1 MWYGIAYNMIDIPNQ
16 LFFTYQGLILE
27 LQMFVS
33 PPTKST
39 KTVNF
44 ICIFE
49 KKQKVL
55 HKMMTFPISL

>member
-1 MWYGIAYNMIDIPNQ
+1 MIDIPNQ

-55 HKMMTFPISL
+55 HKMMTSPISL